1 MASKKTLEERL
12 SLIAEREKKA
22 QEKIDQM
29 KARRRMLEKKQQ
41 DEARRARTRRL
52 IQIGAAAESVLGRE
66 FVDGDLDLFL
76 NFLKKQ
82 ERNGSFFS
90 KAMEKQQAWVRPVS
104 RDPEDPE
111 DFPYLDGGGQ

>member
-41 DEARRARTRRL
+41 DELRRQRTRRL

-66 FVDGDLDLFL
+66 FKEGDIELFR
-76 NFLKKQ
+76 NFLKRQ

-90 KAMEKQQAWVRPVS
+90 KALEKPQGWVQPVS
-104 RDPEDPE
+104 QEPEEPATSS
-111 DFPYLDGGGQ
+111 FHGDGWT

>member
-90 KAMEKQQAWVRPVS
+90 KAMEKQQVWSRPVS
-104 RDPEDPE
+104 RDPEEPKASP
-111 DFPYLDGGGQ
+111 FRGDGGQ